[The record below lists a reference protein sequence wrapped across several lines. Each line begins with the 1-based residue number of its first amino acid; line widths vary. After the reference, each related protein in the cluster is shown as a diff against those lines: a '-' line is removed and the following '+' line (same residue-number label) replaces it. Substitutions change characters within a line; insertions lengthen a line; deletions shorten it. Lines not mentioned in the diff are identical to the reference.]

1 MHEFALAQDIV
12 ETISTKV
19 TDNLEK
25 VSNINIDV
33 GVFSGV
39 VVDSLDFGLK
49 IILAEKNIPGVKIN
63 IVEVPTIARCEC
75 GKEYEIKEIFENCPQ
90 CHSFNR
96 KLISGMDI
104 VINSVELVEE

>member
-19 TDNLEK
+19 TDDLEK
-25 VSNINIDV
+25 VSIINIDV

-39 VVDSLDFGLK
+39 VVDSLDFGLN
-49 IILAEKNIPGVKIN
+49 IILAEKNIPGVTIN
-63 IVEVPTIARCEC
+63 IAEVPTIARCEC
-75 GKEYEIKEIFENCPQ
+75 GKEYEIKEIFENCPK
-90 CHSFNR
+90 CRSFNR

-104 VINSVELVEE
+104 VINSVEIMEE

>member
-19 TDNLEK
+19 TDELEK
-25 VSNINIDV
+25 ISNINIDV
-33 GVFSGV
+33 GAFSGV

-75 GKEYEIKEIFENCPQ
+75 GKEYEIKEIFENCPK